1 MELPLEPQFT
11 HQSPRCYP
19 ALARDVLP
27 STWMLDP
34 ISQQLE
40 KYMDLV
46 ATRQK
51 LVTANIANADTPG
64 YRTKDIDFQFEF
76 QSLANGEAPDI
87 VEVPSLK
94 VKNDGNDVDLD
105 REARLLSENSLRFT
119 FAANVLKDEIKD
131 VRSAI
136 TDTQG

>member
-1 MELPLEPQFT
+1 
-11 HQSPRCYP
+11 
-19 ALARDVLP
+19 
-27 STWMLDP
+27 MLDP
-34 ISQQLE
+34 IAQQLE
-40 KYMDLV
+40 KYLDLV

-51 LVTANIANADTPG
+51 LVTANVANADTPG

-76 QSLANGEAPDI
+76 QSLANGESPDV
-87 VEVPSLK
+87 VEVPNLK
-94 VKNDGNDVDLD
+94 VKNDGNDVDLE

-119 FAANVLKDEIKD
+119 FATNVLRDEIKE